1 MSKAKLTGDSI
12 WSQLPSVLELAKRP
26 LNSIPDRYLHPQ
38 QDTPILFNSSSSSL
52 PQIPVIDLQSL
63 FSADS
68 MASELHKL
76 HSACKDWGFFQ
87 VINHGVSSELL
98 EKVRVEIQGLFEL
111 PLEEKQK
118 YWRKE
123 GGREGFGQLF
133 VVSEE
138 QTLDWADV
146 FTLVTSPNYLR
157 NPELF
162 PILPPSFRETVEQY
176 SAEMKKLATSLFQLM
191 AKALKMENGLMEEL
205 FGEGIQTMGMNYYPP
220 FPKPEQ
226 VVGLSS
232 HSDASALTVLYQLNQ
247 VEGLQIKKN
256 GIWLPISPIRYA
268 FTINI
273 GDALEIV
280 TNGTYKSIE
289 HRAVINAEKER
300 LSIATFHGPNV
311 DGEFGPAASL
321 VTPQTPALF
330 QRVCVKDYYQ
340 KFLTNKLDEKSNIDR
355 WRINRI
361 PDCRND

>member
-1 MSKAKLTGDSI
+1 
-12 WSQLPSVLELAKRP
+12 
-26 LNSIPDRYLHPQ
+26 
-38 QDTPILFNSSSSSL
+38 
-52 PQIPVIDLQSL
+52 
-63 FSADS
+63 
-68 MASELHKL
+68 
-76 HSACKDWGFFQ
+76 
-87 VINHGVSSELL
+87 
-98 EKVRVEIQGLFEL
+98 
-111 PLEEKQK
+111 
-118 YWRKE
+118 
-123 GGREGFGQLF
+123 
-133 VVSEE
+133 
-138 QTLDWADV
+138 
-146 FTLVTSPNYLR
+146 
-157 NPELF
+157 
-162 PILPPSFRETVEQY
+162 
-176 SAEMKKLATSLFQLM
+176 M
-191 AKALKMENGLMEEL
+191 AKALKMEDELMEKL
-205 FGEGIQTMGMNYYPP
+205 FGEGIQSMRMNYYPP